1 MRRRIAIVLL
11 LMAVMSASCQRRPF
25 AENTTKVNLSLDVHL
40 DIIHNDEVPVPETM
54 RVGLYHTETGAV
66 RYTDYVGP
74 EGGEIHPQPGEYDLI
89 VYNIGTE
96 STQVRGDDSHGDIE
110 AFTSEVSSFLKA
122 QLSKFLA
129 KRAKAKAEAER
140 ARTEAGSGTK
150 GSDPETSAPSDEER
164 IVYEPDHL
172 FVGRIRSVDIPA
184 LLEGED
190 DREVMVEVDAHSIV
204 ETWKISL
211 TNVEGLEWVQS
222 VAAIISGQSGSH
234 FIGREEDSEDA
245 VSIYF
250 EMKADK
256 ENGTIYGQFNTF
268 GKHPQVQS
276 DLSLDINLTDTGGDE
291 HHYHFDVDSEF
302 MDNPGFH
309 IEIEEEVKVEEP
321 KGGGGGFA
329 PTVDDWEEIKTEI
342 NI

>member
-74 EGGEIHPQPGEYDLI
+74 EGGEIHPQPGEYDLV

-96 STQVRGDDSHGDIE
+96 STQVRRDDSHGDIE

-129 KRAKAKAEAER
+129 KRAQAKAER
-140 ARTEAGSGTK
+140 AKS
-150 GSDPETSAPSDEER
+150 SPYDEEK

-172 FVGRIRSVDIPA
+172 FVGRVRSVGIPA

-190 DREVMVEVDAHSIV
+190 DREVRIDVDAHSIV

-256 ENGTIYGQFNTF
+256 ESGTVVGQFNTF
-268 GKHPQVQS
+268 GKHPLVQS
-276 DLSLDINLTDTGGDE
+276 DLSLDINLTDTGGEE

>member
-74 EGGEIHPQPGEYDLI
+74 EGGEIHPQPGEYDLV

-96 STQVRGDDSHGDIE
+96 STQVRRDDSHGDIE

-129 KRAKAKAEAER
+129 KRAQAKAER
-140 ARTEAGSGTK
+140 AKS
-150 GSDPETSAPSDEER
+150 SPSDEEK

-172 FVGRIRSVDIPA
+172 FVGRVRSVGIPA

-190 DREVMVEVDAHSIV
+190 DREVRIDVDAHSIV

-256 ENGTIYGQFNTF
+256 ESGTVVGQFNTF
-268 GKHPQVQS
+268 GKHPLVQS
-276 DLSLDINLTDTGGDE
+276 DLSLDINLTDTGGEE